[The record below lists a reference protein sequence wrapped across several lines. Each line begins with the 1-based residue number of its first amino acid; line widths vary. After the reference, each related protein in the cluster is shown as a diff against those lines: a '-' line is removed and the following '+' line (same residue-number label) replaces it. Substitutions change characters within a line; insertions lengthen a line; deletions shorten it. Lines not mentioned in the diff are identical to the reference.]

1 MGCLLDKERGSVRL
15 NRMTT
20 YGGITAINRSPSTLG
35 LKPNGEATTA
45 LSNFLMVCI
54 KQALPLK

>member
-20 YGGITAINRSPSTLG
+20 YGGITAINCSPSTLG
-35 LKPNGEATTA
+35 LKPNREATMVP
-45 LSNFLMVCI
+45 SNFFKVCI